1 MDEKLKITE
10 EKTSAEKK
18 LGFCETRNRYGINK
32 PVLSRMYQSRSGS
45 KGPLGKENK
54 VEKM

>member
-32 PVLSRMYQSRSGS
+32 PVLSRMYQTRSGS
-45 KGPLGKENK
+45 KGPIRKGK
-54 VEKM
+54 